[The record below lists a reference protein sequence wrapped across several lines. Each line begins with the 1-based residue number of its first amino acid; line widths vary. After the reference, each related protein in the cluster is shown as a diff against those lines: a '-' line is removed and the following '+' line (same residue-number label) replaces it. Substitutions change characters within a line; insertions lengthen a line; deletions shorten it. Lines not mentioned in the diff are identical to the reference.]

1 MLNVLTHSFPTR
13 RSSGREGV
21 GEEAGQAVEAVAGEV
36 GEQEHRFRRI
46 GWHGQW
52 REFDA
57 PAAPGRVVLDGVA
70 AGTRVGRDG
79 ATALVPEAAFAD
91 GGVHGG
97 RPRLFSCGAVA
108 AGRTAGLRVEEQ
120 GVRTFSSRW

>member
-57 PAAPGRVVLDGVA
+57 AAAPGRVVLEGVA
-70 AGTRVGRDG
+70 AGPRVGPDG
-79 ATALVPEAAFAD
+79 ANALVPEADFED
-91 GGVHGG
+91 GGVHG
-97 RPRLFSCGAVA
+97 RSEEHTSALQSLMRNSYAVFCLKQKT
-108 AGRTAGLRVEEQ
+108 RTS
-120 GVRTFSSRW
+120 TP